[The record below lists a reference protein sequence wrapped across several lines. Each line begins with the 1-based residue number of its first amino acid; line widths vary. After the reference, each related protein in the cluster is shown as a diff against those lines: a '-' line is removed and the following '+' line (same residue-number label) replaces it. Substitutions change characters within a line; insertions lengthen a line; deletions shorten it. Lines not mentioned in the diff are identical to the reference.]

1 MTPVG
6 IRSGDKESREQ
17 VAEVQRI
24 AKVGGWWSSCAT
36 DSMTVV
42 RRNTSSSTAAPGSRQ
57 RNPRGLGRQDTHP
70 DDRERAE
77 RQFADL
83 PRNGAERY
91 SAKYR
96 IVRPS
101 DGKVGQTAAEARIE
115 RDADGQPLRL
125 VGVQIDITERA
136 VPREALRDSEERFRL
151 PRTARRSRRRHIQ
164 PWCLPVPLSQPL

>member
-6 IRSGDKESREQ
+6 IRAGDKESREQ

-24 AKVGGWWSSCAT
+24 AKVGG
-36 DSMTVV
+36 VV
-42 RRNTSSSTAAPGSRQ
+42 VELRNGFYSRRSPEYLVIHGCSGSGH

-77 RQFADL
+77 RQFVDL

-91 SAKYR
+91 SAEYR

-101 DGKVGQTAAEARIE
+101 DGKVRQTAAEARIE
-115 RDADGQPLRL
+115 RDADGRPLGL
-125 VGVQIDITERA
+125 VGVHIDITERA
-136 VPREALRDSEERFRL
+136 VPREVLRDSEERFRL
-151 PRTARRSRRRHIQ
+151 PRTARRSRCRHIQ
-164 PWCLPVPLSQPL
+164 PWRLPVPLSQPL